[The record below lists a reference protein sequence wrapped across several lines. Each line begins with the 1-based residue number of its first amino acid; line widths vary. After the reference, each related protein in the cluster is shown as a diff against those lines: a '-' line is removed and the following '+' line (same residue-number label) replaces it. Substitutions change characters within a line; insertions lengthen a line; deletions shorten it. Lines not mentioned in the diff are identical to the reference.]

1 MLVSGQGWDNMNPL
15 HMLGVL
21 GACGPETHWLLGFK
35 LLQSEIPDELDGMLL
50 RLEDPL

>member
-1 MLVSGQGWDNMNPL
+1 MNPL
-15 HMLGVL
+15 DMLEVL

-35 LLQSEIPDELDGMLL
+35 LLQSQIPDELDGMLL